1 MGTKKKAYEKGDIVR
16 FSNSTLGTFED
27 CPRCFWLEQRHGIKH
42 PRGPF
47 PSLPGGVDRTLKVY
61 FDRHMG
67 AGTLPPEMA
76 DLAGATPFADRER
89 LNEWRNWRNLIIDIP
104 DENGVV
110 IAQLSGALDEII
122 VWPDGRCSPY
132 DYKTRG
138 APPVEGASEDYY
150 GTQLD
155 IYHLLIEQGCAGA
168 DGFALKCN
176 GDGYLGY
183 YWPEDVTGHGDFK
196 FTTGLVKLQ
205 TDPQRAI
212 DLTRAAVKCLESD
225 ELPDVPMKLDKKGST
240 VACEFCSYVMGY
252 ALAAKG
258 FFPPMKPGAEAVA
271 S

>member
-1 MGTKKKAYEKGDIVR
+1 MATKKKAYEKGDVVR

-27 CPRCFWLEQRHGIKH
+27 CPRCFWLEQRFGIKH

-47 PSLPGGVDRTLKVY
+47 PSLPGGVDRKLKVY
-61 FDRHMG
+61 FDRHMS

-76 DLAGATPFADRER
+76 DLVGATPYPDRVKME
-89 LNEWRNWRNLIIDIP
+89 EWRNWRNLIVDVR

-110 IAQLSGALDEII
+110 IAQLSGALDELII
-122 VWPDGRCSPY
+122 WPDGLCSPY

-138 APPVEGASEDYY
+138 APPVEGASDEYY

-155 IYHLLIEQGCAGA
+155 IYHFLTQEGCG
-168 DGFALKCN
+168 LKCN

-196 FTTGLVKLQ
+196 FTTGLVKLP
-205 TDPQRAI
+205 TDPARAI
-212 DLTRAAVKCLESD
+212 KLVRDAVKCLESD
-225 ELPDVPMKLDKKGST
+225 ELPDVPMKLDKKGNSA
-240 VACEFCSYVMGY
+240 VSCEFCTY
-252 ALAAKG
+252 ALAYAIG
-258 FFPPMKPGAEAVA
+258 TGQAVA

>member
-47 PSLPGGVDRTLKVY
+47 PSLPGGVDRKLKVY
-61 FDRHMG
+61 FDRHMS

-76 DLAGATPFADRER
+76 ELVGATPYPDRVKMEF
-89 LNEWRNWRNLIIDIP
+89 WRNWRNLTVDIP

-110 IAQLSGALDEII
+110 IAQLSGALDELII
-122 VWPDGRCSPY
+122 WPDGLCSPY

-138 APPVEGASEDYY
+138 APPVEGASEGYY

-155 IYHLLIEQGCAGA
+155 IYHLLIERGCKPSPSYG
-168 DGFALKCN
+168 DELKCN

-196 FTTGLVKLQ
+196 FTTGIVKLP
-205 TDPQRAI
+205 TDPERAI
-212 DLTRAAVKCLESD
+212 KLTRDAVKCLEND
-225 ELPDVPMKLDKKGST
+225 QIPDAPVALDKKDNYVVS
-240 VACEFCSYVMGY
+240 CEFCTF
-252 ALAAKG
+252 ALAYAR
-258 FFPPMKPGAEAVA
+258 A
-271 S
+271 SNA

>member
-16 FSNSTLGTFED
+16 FSNSTLGTFEE

-47 PSLPGGVDRTLKVY
+47 PSLPGGVDRKLKVY
-61 FDRHMG
+61 FDRHMS

-76 DLAGATPFADRER
+76 ELVGATPYPDRVKMEF
-89 LNEWRNWRNLIIDIP
+89 WRNWRNLIIDIP

-110 IAQLSGALDEII
+110 IAQLSGALDELII
-122 VWPDGRCSPY
+122 WPDGRCSPY

-138 APPVEGASEDYY
+138 APPVEGASEGYY

-155 IYHLLIEQGCAGA
+155 IYHLLVERGCET
-168 DGFALKCN
+168 DTPLVCN

-205 TDPQRAI
+205 TDPERAI
-212 DLTRAAVKCLESD
+212 KLTRDAVKCLETD
-225 ELPDVPMKLDKKGST
+225 ELPAVPMKLDKKGNPE
-240 VACEFCSYVMGY
+240 VACEFCTY
-252 ALAAKG
+252 ALAY
-258 FFPPMKPGAEAVA
+258 MEATGTPV

>member
-1 MGTKKKAYEKGDIVR
+1 MGTKKKDYEKGDIVR

-27 CPRCFWLEQRHGIKH
+27 CPRCFWLEQRYGIKR

-47 PSLPGGVDRTLKVY
+47 PSLPGGVDRKLKVY
-61 FDRHMG
+61 FDKHMS

-76 DLAGATPFADRER
+76 ELVGATPYPDRAKME
-89 LNEWRNWRNLIIDIP
+89 EWRNWRNLIIDIP

-110 IAQLSGALDEII
+110 IAQLSGALDEL
-122 VWPDGRCSPY
+122 VLWPDKLCSPY

-138 APPVEGASEDYY
+138 APPVEGASDEYY

-155 IYHLLIEQGCAGA
+155 IYHLLVEEGCG
-168 DGFALKCN
+168 LKCN

-196 FTTGLVKLQ
+196 FTTCLVKLP

-212 DLTRAAVKCLESD
+212 KLVRAAVACLESD
-225 ELPDVPMKLDKKGST
+225 VLPDVAMAMDKKGNSA
-240 VACEFCSYVMGY
+240 VSCEFCAYAIGY
-252 ALAAKG
+252 AMSTDPK
-258 FFPPMKPGAEAVA
+258 VVV
-271 S
+271 

>member
-1 MGTKKKAYEKGDIVR
+1 MGTKKKAYEKGDVVR

-47 PSLPGGVDRTLKVY
+47 PSLPGGVDRKLKVY
-61 FDRHMG
+61 FDRHMS

-76 DLAGATPFADRER
+76 ELVGATPYPDRVKMEF
-89 LNEWRNWRNLIIDIP
+89 WRNWRNLIIDIP
-104 DENGVV
+104 DANGVV
-110 IAQLSGALDEII
+110 VAQLSGALDELII
-122 VWPDGRCSPY
+122 WPDGLCSPY

-138 APPVEGASEDYY
+138 APPVEGASEGYY

-155 IYHLLIEQGCAGA
+155 IYHLLVERGCQV
-168 DGFALKCN
+168 DGPPLKCN

-196 FTTGLVKLQ
+196 FATGLVKLP

-212 DLTRAAVKCLESD
+212 DLTLTAVKCLEDD
-225 ELPDVPMKLDKKGST
+225 ELPAVPMALDKKGSSA
-240 VACEFCSYVMGY
+240 VSCEFCAY
-252 ALAAKG
+252 ALAYG
-258 FFPPMKPGAEAVA
+258 EAVA
-271 S
+271 